1 MSKNYSTAVDA
12 RASAA
17 VRELAREVSQCTRA
31 DVCGAR
37 LVDVLRQQ
45 LELSTCAI
53 VAREP
58 ETNTWRAQT
67 AVGAMQTF
75 SAADWTALI
84 GSGLGAHGAAI
95 SASGIAIIN
104 GSELIIVP
112 VTCAD
117 QLVGAIA
124 ATAAV
129 DAKLDQASVRWALE
143 VVGAMLGGLMLINTQ
158 EQQRQAGERELALSV
173 DQVNAGIVYGIL
185 GRSPQLRD
193 AIEKALRAANS
204 DATVLMT
211 GESGCGKERFARMI
225 HLASVRRDAAFVC
238 INCAAIPKDLL
249 ESELFGHQRGSFTGA
264 VSDRIGKLELAS
276 GGTLFLDEI
285 GDMSID
291 LQAKLLRALE
301 EKTIQRVGGSRD
313 IVTDVRVIAA
323 THRNLEELV
332 NEGKFRMDL
341 YFRLNVLKVS
351 LPPLRE
357 RDGDVRLLALY
368 FLTRENQ
375 RYSKNIVLSP
385 AALARL
391 ETYDWPGNVRQL
403 ENLIERAVIMHD
415 EDVLTV
421 DSIDSL
427 LQDEAH
433 IDTASMERTKDRAQ
447 WESIFARRAD
457 ADRGRPYMRV
467 TDDERRQI
475 QAALEKARGN
485 KSQAA
490 RQLGLTPRQLHYR
503 LLKLGMRG

>member
-1 MSKNYSTAVDA
+1 MNKDDGTPVDA
-12 RASAA
+12 RAITA
-17 VRELAREVSQCTRA
+17 VRNLAREVSQCTSSDA
-31 DVCGAR
+31 CGTQLIEALQR
-37 LVDVLRQQ
+37 ELDLV
-45 LELSTCAI
+45 SCAI

-58 ETNTWRAQT
+58 ETNTWRVT
-67 AVGAMQTF
+67 SAVGATKNF
-75 SAADWTALI
+75 SSSDWTELI
-84 GSGLGAHGAAI
+84 RRGAGAAGA
-95 SASGIAIIN
+95 ASQASDIAIVN
-104 GSELIIVP
+104 GSELVIVP
-112 VTCAD
+112 VTCSD
-117 QLVGAIA
+117 QVVGVIA
-124 ATAAV
+124 ATSAAHARV
-129 DAKLDQASVRWALE
+129 DTGSLKWALE
-143 VVGAMLGGLMLINTQ
+143 VVGAMLGGLLIIKLQ
-158 EQQRQAGERELALSV
+158 EDQRLAGRRELDASV
-173 DQVNAGIVYGIL
+173 ANLDAGGVYGIL

-193 AIEKALRAANS
+193 AVEKALRAAHS

-225 HLASVRRDAAFVC
+225 HLASPRRDAAFVC

-264 VSDRIGKLELAS
+264 VADRIGKLELAS

-285 GDMSID
+285 GDMATD
-291 LQAKLLRALE
+291 LQGKLLRALE
-301 EKTIQRVGGSRD
+301 EKVIQRVGGMRD

-323 THRNLEELV
+323 THRNLEELI

-341 YFRLNVLKVS
+341 YFRLNVLKVH
-351 LPPLRE
+351 LPRLRE

-385 AALARL
+385 ASLARL
-391 ETYDWPGNVRQL
+391 ETFDWPGNVRQL

-421 DSIDSL
+421 DSIDTL
-427 LQDEAH
+427 LQDESN
-433 IDTASMERTKDRAQ
+433 IDTAGSERTQERGH
-447 WESIFARRAD
+447 WESVFARRND

-503 LLKLGMRG
+503 LLKLGMRN